1 MKKDIE
7 IPQATHVFIAALPER
22 NADFNEE
29 SWYIYLINHTPIRL
43 EIPLVV
49 SRAYGTIN
57 GKPVKT
63 SIFRHAFKE
72 LAPYTAL
79 KIELIDRQVFPLT
92 NEFAVTY
99 FSENKLHDKTF
110 SFKPNTI
117 NTKALTD
124 LPIIEQRGVLLK

>member
-7 IPQATHVFIAALPER
+7 IPQVKHIFIAAMPEW

-29 SWYIYLINHTPIRL
+29 SWYIYLINDTPAAL
-43 EIPLVV
+43 EMPIIV
-49 SRAYGTIN
+49 SKAYGIIN
-57 GKPVKT
+57 GEQVKT
-63 SIFRHAFKE
+63 GIFRHAFKE

-99 FSENKLHDKTF
+99 FSDNKLYDKTF
-110 SFKPNTI
+110 SFMPNAI

-124 LPIIEQRGVLLK
+124 LPVIGQRGVLLK